1 MTTTPQNYTVQEKLS
16 MLRKQYAD
24 IQQKKKDYHHVR
36 RQRAMSGSIS
46 QTQLWLYNDGMDRLN
61 TIKQLHEEKMKEQF
75 WDHSSCASSF
85 AESRSVTSSNRCE
98 RLYRLGVAKI
108 QEQRERDHS
117 SCVSS
122 YAESQTVTSSDRYD
136 LLHRLVVKKIRQ
148 KRENTKDIDKTLEKA
163 DDEAVEVV
171 LASKHTY
178 CSISN
183 SEDVINEGASSFAES
198 RNDVSVRSS
207 DRFER
212 LYRLGVERIRER
224 SERDQL

>member
-108 QEQRERDHS
+108 QEHS
-117 SCVSS
+117 SCASSYAFQENRENAKDIDETLEKSGEEAVEVFLAAKNTDSEDLINEGVSS
-122 YAESQTVTSSDRYD
+122 YA
-136 LLHRLVVKKIRQ
+136 
-148 KRENTKDIDKTLEKA
+148 
-163 DDEAVEVV
+163 
-171 LASKHTY
+171 
-178 CSISN
+178 
-183 SEDVINEGASSFAES
+183 
-198 RNDVSVRSS
+198 
-207 DRFER
+207 
-212 LYRLGVERIRER
+212 
-224 SERDQL
+224 